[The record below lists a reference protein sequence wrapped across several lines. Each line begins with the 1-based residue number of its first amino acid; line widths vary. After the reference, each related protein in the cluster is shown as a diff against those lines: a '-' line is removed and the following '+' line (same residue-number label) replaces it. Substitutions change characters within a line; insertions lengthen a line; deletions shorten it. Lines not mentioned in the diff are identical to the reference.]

1 VGINKSQ
8 RQEAPKPMP
17 IETKAEE
24 VFHEP
29 SPQNVENERV
39 IVEQTYEEVKEPT
52 NVVNFDDIPIV
63 TKNMNYDGLIQNEDK
78 SSIDVPEQA
87 EQPFTKSI
95 HNKRKKK
102 QPFLKR
108 KTERPSTSAKEPAHP
123 KKYTYYKDNFEGI
136 KSTQAIKKKVAE
148 VTPEVSTLFYI
159 HFF

>member
-1 VGINKSQ
+1 
-8 RQEAPKPMP
+8 MP

-29 SPQNVENERV
+29 SPQNVHNERI

-52 NVVNFDDIPIV
+52 NVVNFDEIPIV
-63 TKNMNYDGLIQNEDK
+63 TKNMTYEELLQDEDK
-78 SSIDVPEQA
+78 SSGDVPEQA
-87 EQPFTKSI
+87 EQSFNKSSY
-95 HNKRKKK
+95 NKRKKK

-108 KTERPSTSAKEPAHP
+108 KTGKPIISAKEPAPP

-148 VTPEVSTLFYI
+148 VTPEVSILITFLSFLKC
-159 HFF
+159 